1 MKLKSLGEV
10 QSNSKKNSEILEIN
24 ANIRQILNEISNIQS
39 KEISEKAKDV
49 LVRADMIILEC
60 HATKEF
66 DTNKNGT
73 FNRLLYEYQKLS
85 LKYETFN
92 VEKEIAEVNKTLK
105 DVETKQEEYEKQSNN
120 LVYTIL
126 SFIAS
131 FSIIS
136 ASVTAI
142 SGIEGTLNQMLFI
155 VFIAFILVTTL
166 IALDNFYKSRR
177 KTDNKL
183 QDNYFLWKLLGV
195 VMIVLFIIC
204 GVNAY
209 EGRLS
214 NQTDIQIYNE

>member
-1 MKLKSLGEV
+1 MKLKSLSEV

-24 ANIRQILNEISNIQS
+24 ANIRQILKEISNIQS

-92 VEKEIAEVNKTLK
+92 VEKEIAKVNKTLK

-142 SGIEGTLNQMLFI
+142 SGIEGALNQMLFI

-166 IALDNFYKSRR
+166 IALDNFYKNRR

-204 GVNAY
+204 GINAY
-209 EGRLS
+209 EGKPS